1 MMIWITHLIALVA
14 LNAPLAS
21 LAFSSHPI
29 GSTPSR
35 LPTTHQNTWLEA
47 VRSADKY
54 PIDGDNNLSVSAIPE
69 RTKSKHE
76 LRKKEWINRSVR
88 YYSTVMRE
96 EQRRRNGQ
104 LKVDLEQEIEVE
116 NKFVEMATKHYFA
129 IRKVKNGELKHA
141 EGLYRRIINELST
154 EDEGHCDH
162 AKLAVSTL
170 LLSLLLQRMGDV
182 KGTRSVFLN
191 FFRLIT
197 LSQEEDEDVECACS
211 AKVMQA
217 FGLFEMKQGN
227 KRKSLELVTRAVKL
241 DKTLAPVLLWKHFRD
256 VDDRIGMKQKFAKN
270 QR

>member
-1 MMIWITHLIALVA
+1 MIWITHLIALVA

-47 VRSADKY
+47 VRSADKH
-54 PIDGDNNLSVSAIPE
+54 PTDGDNNLSVSAIPE
-69 RTKSKHE
+69 RTKSKHLE
-76 LRKKEWINRSVR
+76 RRKKEWISRSVR

-104 LKVDLEQEIEVE
+104 LKVDLEQEIKVE

-141 EGLYRRIINELST
+141 ERLYRRIINELST

-211 AKVMQA
+211 AKVLQA

-227 KRKSLELVTRAVKL
+227 TFKSLELVTRAVKL
-241 DKTLAPVLLWKHFRD
+241 DKTLAPVLLWKQFRD
-256 VDDRIGMKQKFAKN
+256 VDARLGRKQKIAEI